1 MSPSKL
7 TALSKVAAFAGLPQA
22 IRERIAEMSG
32 LQRIGRGSVL
42 FRDGERAHFVY
53 ILVEGRISLLA
64 GHDADET
71 IMDFLEAGDVA
82 LIPPALLDLPY
93 MATGR
98 ATTDLLALLI
108 PANAFRALTESDLHL
123 ASAVN
128 RMLAT
133 HWRSL
138 LKHLKHARTRDADTR
153 IARYLLDNI
162 DAGAPSATV
171 ILPSSRR
178 QLAAHLGM
186 TPETLSRSFKR
197 LMGAGVTSS
206 GATITVGSVTHLAA
220 LAGAVQT
227 SDRPAPQEMETE

>member
-7 TALSKVAAFAGLPQA
+7 AALSKVAAFAGLPQA
-22 IRERIAEMSG
+22 IRERLAEMSG

-42 FRDGERAHFVY
+42 FRDGEPAHFVY

-71 IMDFLEAGDVA
+71 IIDFLEAGDVA

-108 PANAFRALTESDLHL
+108 PADAFRGLAEDDLSL
-123 ASAVN
+123 ASAIS

-138 LKHLKHARTRDADTR
+138 LKHLKHAKTRDADTR
-153 IARYLLDNI
+153 IAQYLLDNI
-162 DAGAPSATV
+162 DAGAISGTV
-171 ILPSSRR
+171 ILPGSRR

-197 LMGAGVTSS
+197 LGDAGVTSS
-206 GATITVGSVTHLAA
+206 GATITVESVTRLAA
-220 LAGAVQT
+220 LAGTAQT
-227 SDRPAPQEMETE
+227 SNRPTPQERETP